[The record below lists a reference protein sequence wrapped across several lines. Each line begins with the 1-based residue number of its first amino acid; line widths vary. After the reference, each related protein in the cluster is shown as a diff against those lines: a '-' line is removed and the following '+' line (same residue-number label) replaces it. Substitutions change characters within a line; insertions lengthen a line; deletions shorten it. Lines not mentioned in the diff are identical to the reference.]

1 MASDARL
8 ARSLRSSLAGHKYV
22 LDVSVDVSA
31 AGRRA
36 YVAYD
41 RVRPQVVLLD
51 FDEPGE
57 SMIDV
62 IQEIRLR
69 GSVPIIVLS
78 TREVERDIVAALALG
93 ADDYVTKPLLMNE
106 LLARIRV
113 ALRHTAERDQARGR
127 TVRAG
132 DVQIDA
138 QPDHRSV
145 RRAGRL
151 VRLTPTERHIL
162 ALVAAHPDKL
172 LTPRMLLEVC
182 GDALN

>member
-1 MASDARL
+1 MVGSHQKGAARILIVASDARL

-22 LDVSVDVSA
+22 VDVST

-69 GSVPIIVLS
+69 GSVPIIVVS
-78 TREVERDIVAALALG
+78 TREVERDIVAALTLG
-93 ADDYVTKPLLMNE
+93 ADDYVTKP
-106 LLARIRV
+106 
-113 ALRHTAERDQARGR
+113 
-127 TVRAG
+127 
-132 DVQIDA
+132 
-138 QPDHRSV
+138 
-145 RRAGRL
+145 
-151 VRLTPTERHIL
+151 
-162 ALVAAHPDKL
+162 
-172 LTPRMLLEVC
+172 C
-182 GDALN
+182 C